1 MYFLDLQE
9 EYLLLNI
16 CHVTPATS
24 FISYSAHLLIECQ
37 GSVKCWSIQVGLCEC
52 PRWKFR
58 KSLYRITA
66 HFSEHA
72 LIVKAMH
79 DYTQSSVLLILDWNI
94 MQTAGPEGSR
104 RRSRGA
110 PCSQGP
116 FWWVC
121 KRSFLTLPQ
130 FPPSFWKYPSSHLH
144 RRLRAQ
150 IPEPDIDN
158 TNNIQVTKASLGLH
172 FHVAKLNPLVGLIK
186 RLTNINQVFRTLSST
201 YKFVL

>member
-1 MYFLDLQE
+1 MYFLYFQQK
-9 EYLLLNI
+9 YLLLNNMP
-16 CHVTPATS
+16 CYTS
-24 FISYSAHLLIECQ
+24 NLVYLMLNPSLDWISRQCQMLIYT
-37 GSVKCWSIQVGLCEC
+37 IGLCEC
-52 PRWKFR
+52 PQRKFR
-58 KSLYRITA
+58 KSLYWITA

-94 MQTAGPEGSR
+94 MQTAGPEGSG

-110 PCSQGP
+110 PCFQGP

-121 KRSFLTLPQ
+121 KRSFLTLPL

-158 TNNIQVTKASLGLH
+158 TNNIQVTKASLCLH
-172 FHVAKLNPLVGLIK
+172 FLVAKLNPLVGIIK
-186 RLTNINQVFRTLSST
+186 RLTNINEVFRTLSST
-201 YKFVL
+201 YKFFL